1 VYIGMLAILLSIQV
15 HAAASLTDVMRDIG
29 AAFQRA
35 TGIAVMFN
43 FAGSS
48 TIARQIEN
56 GAPGDVFVS
65 ADEAQMNALES
76 RHLIRVNTRRDVLS
90 NRLVIVGM
98 SDLLRAERI
107 ALADPRA
114 VPAGVYAKQY
124 LQRVGL
130 WTKLQDKIIPTE
142 NVRAALAAVKS
153 GNADA
158 AIVYR
163 TDSPG
168 VLLDEPPRIV
178 YPAAVLRESASPKE
192 AQRFVDFLSSKEARA
207 IFIRYGFIPQ

>member
-1 VYIGMLAILLSIQV
+1 MLALLLSLQV

-29 AAFQRA
+29 AAFTKK
-35 TGIAVMFN
+35 TGIVVTFN
-43 FAGSS
+43 FAGSN
-48 TIARQIEN
+48 TIVRQIEN

-65 ADEAQMNALES
+65 ADEAQMNALDSEK
-76 RHLIRVNTRRDVLS
+76 LIIGGTRRDVVGNKLVLVGVK
-90 NRLVIVGM
+90 RLEELAKV
-98 SDLLRAERI
+98 ERI

-124 LQRVGL
+124 LERVGI
-130 WTKLQDKIIPTE
+130 WKRIESKVIPTE
-142 NVRAALAAVKS
+142 NVRAALAAVKA

-168 VLLDEPPRIV
+168 VVLEGPPEIS
-178 YPAAVLRESASPKE
+178 YPAAVLRESAHPNE
-192 AQRFVDFLSSKEARA
+192 ARRFVAFLRGDEARR
-207 IFIRYGFIPQ
+207 IFEKYGFTPK